1 MVDTKIQLQDY
12 IKRALGY
19 PVVNVELDNTQ
30 IDDIIDSVIQKYS
43 DFAMGGS
50 EAQVYQVTTIPG
62 VLQYTLDARV
72 QSVFEVR
79 FRSNNFSYQIP
90 GGLIIT
96 PSDFFAGALLPTGDS
111 DITSVVSVLSK
122 ISMLEKYFD
131 VAPDWDYNDN
141 TKILTFFQ
149 DPSQYGSHILLEL
162 SMAYSPKA
170 TDMIYDHQ
178 WIKDMSIAKCKYQLG
193 VNVGKYNGTLVGGAS
208 INYGDMK
215 TEALADIER
224 LNQELI
230 TRWSRPLGIYRG

>member
-1 MVDTKIQLQDY
+1 MVNTKIQLQDY

-131 VAPDWDYNDN
+131 VVPAWDYNDN

-149 DPSQYGSHILLEL
+149 DPSQYGSHILLEYMVL
-162 SMAYSPKA
+162 AA
-170 TDMIYDHQ
+170 IVT
-178 WIKDMSIAKCKYQLG
+178 
-193 VNVGKYNGTLVGGAS
+193 GKQIGRAHV
-208 INYGDMK
+208 
-215 TEALADIER
+215 
-224 LNQELI
+224 
-230 TRWSRPLGIYRG
+230 

>member
-1 MVDTKIQLQDY
+1 
-12 IKRALGY
+12 
-19 PVVNVELDNTQ
+19 
-30 IDDIIDSVIQKYS
+30 
-43 DFAMGGS
+43 
-50 EAQVYQVTTIPG
+50 
-62 VLQYTLDARV
+62 
-72 QSVFEVR
+72 
-79 FRSNNFSYQIP
+79 
-90 GGLIIT
+90 
-96 PSDFFAGALLPTGDS
+96 
-111 DITSVVSVLSK
+111 
-122 ISMLEKYFD
+122 MLEKYFD
-131 VAPDWDYNDN
+131 VVPAWDYNDN

>member
-96 PSDFFAGALLPTGDS
+96 PSDFFAGALLPTGNS

-131 VAPDWDYNDN
+131 VAPAWDYNDN

-178 WIKDMSIAKCKYQLG
+178 WIKDMSVAKCKYQLG